1 VGSTDAAGDA
11 GEARVNAI
19 LDLRGDARR
28 VRPAIVDRPGLR
40 EAAIA
45 TWRGRMINEHGSAR
59 VFEGLAAQLAG
70 AGLHELVGE
79 VEGFAAEERRHG
91 VLCGSVVEALGGE
104 ARAEVVEPEPFPEH
118 RDADSPIEAVL
129 RNVLSICC
137 LSETVA
143 VALIGAERL
152 EMPASELRDLLT
164 RIWADEVGHAR
175 FGWRLLTRLAPTLD
189 ASTKARLADYLAVAF
204 AALVDHEL
212 AHLPLSSCPPPEGA
226 ALGLCSGAAAREL
239 FFATVI
245 TVIVPG
251 IEQHGIAAGRAW
263 AHAARPA
270 LP

>member
-1 VGSTDAAGDA
+1 MA
-11 GEARVNAI
+11 
-19 LDLRGDARR
+19 
-28 VRPAIVDRPGLR
+28 
-40 EAAIA
+40 
-45 TWRGRMINEHGSAR
+45 NEYGSAR
-59 VFEGLAAQLAG
+59 VFTALADQLAR
-70 AGLHELVGE
+70 AGMPELVDE
-79 VEGFAAEERRHG
+79 VRGFADEERRHG
-91 VLCGSVVEALGGE
+91 VLCGAVVEALDAE
-104 ARAEVVEPEPFPEH
+104 AIAEAIEH
-118 RDADSPIEAVL
+118 HDMPTHDDAATPLEAVL
-129 RNVLSICC
+129 RNVISICC